1 MPLFWILLFFLF
13 LANKSFAQKPILF
26 TSDEKKSSVNPQ
38 FERVDN
44 PYGKVQAEKIWTVA
58 YGQPAFANF
67 LDFAPPERAFL
78 LTQNG
83 SVRLTPLRKE
93 IFDPWF
99 SKPRIAYSLAL
110 KPELPGDYILCIETK
125 NMIEPGDVVR
135 KHFAKTVF
143 HVEKEKG
150 WDRLCGFDL
159 EIKPYT
165 RPYGLVSKVVF
176 WGRVLYQ
183 GEPISE
189 GTVTV
194 ERLRV
199 KPFEKLPKFGID
211 EINFPVLQKT
221 TLLREDGSFFVS
233 FEEGGWWVV
242 SFNLRRGGSTYGNRE
257 YPFELSTHLWVYVF
271 PQGEGKAKQEKPK
284 EKKKRLSPSKV
295 N

>member
-1 MPLFWILLFFLF
+1 MSLFLIFLFFLF

-26 TSDEKKSSVNPQ
+26 TSDEKRPLVKPQ
-38 FERVDN
+38 VERVDN
-44 PYGKVQAEKIWTVA
+44 PYGKVQAEKIFTVA

-78 LTQNG
+78 LTQND
-83 SVRLTPLRKE
+83 SVRLTPIRKE

-99 SKPRIAYSLAL
+99 NKPRIAYSFAL

-125 NMIEPGDVVR
+125 NMLEPGDVVR

-143 HVEKEKG
+143 HVERERG

-159 EIKPYT
+159 EIKPHT

-183 GEPISE
+183 GEPLSE

-199 KPFEKLPKFGID
+199 KPFEKLPRLGTG
-211 EINFPVLQKT
+211 EINLPVLQKT
-221 TLLREDGSFFVS
+221 TLLREDGSFFVN
-233 FEEGGWWVV
+233 FEEEGWWVV
-242 SFNLRRGGSTYGNRE
+242 SFTLRRGVTTYGNHE

-271 PQGEGKAKQEKPK
+271 PQAEVKAQQEKHR
-284 EKKKRLSPSKV
+284 EKRKRPAPSR
-295 N
+295 

>member
-1 MPLFWILLFFLF
+1 MPLFWFLLFFLL
-13 LANKSFAQKPILF
+13 LANKSFAQKLILF
-26 TSDEKKSSVNPQ
+26 TPDEKKPSVNSQ
-38 FERVDN
+38 VKGVDN
-44 PYGKVQAEKIWTVA
+44 PYGKVQAKKIWTVA

-99 SKPRIAYSLAL
+99 NKPRIAYSLAL
-110 KPELPGDYILCIETK
+110 KPDLPGDYILCIETK
-125 NMIEPGDVVR
+125 NMIETGDVVR
-135 KHFAKTVF
+135 KHLAKTVF
-143 HVEKEKG
+143 HVEKEKD
-150 WDRLCGFDL
+150 WDKLCGFDL

-165 RPYGLVSKVVF
+165 RPYGLVSTVVF

-189 GTVTV
+189 GTITV
-194 ERLRV
+194 ERLRL
-199 KPFEKLPKFGID
+199 KPFEKLPKFETG

-233 FEEGGWWVV
+233 FEEEGWWVV
-242 SFNLRRGGSTYGNRE
+242 SFTLRRGVITYGNRE

-271 PQGEGKAKQEKPK
+271 PQGEKKVKQERQRG
-284 EKKKRLSPSKV
+284 KKKRLSSHR
-295 N
+295 

>member
-13 LANKSFAQKPILF
+13 LPNKSFAQKLILF
-26 TSDEKKSSVNPQ
+26 TPDEKKPSVHSQ
-38 FERVDN
+38 VKGVDN
-44 PYGKVQAEKIWTVA
+44 PYGKVKAEKIFTVA

-99 SKPRIAYSLAL
+99 NKPRIAYSLAL
-110 KPELPGDYILCIETK
+110 KPDLPGDYILCIETK

-165 RPYGLVSKVVF
+165 RPYGLVSNVVF

-189 GTVTV
+189 GTITV

-199 KPFEKLPKFGID
+199 KPLEKLPKLRTG

-233 FEEGGWWVV
+233 FEEEGWWVV
-242 SFNLRRGGSTYGNRE
+242 SFTLRRGVITYGNQE

-271 PQGEGKAKQEKPK
+271 PQEEDKAKQE
-284 EKKKRLSPSKV
+284 EHRGKKKRLSSHR
-295 N
+295 